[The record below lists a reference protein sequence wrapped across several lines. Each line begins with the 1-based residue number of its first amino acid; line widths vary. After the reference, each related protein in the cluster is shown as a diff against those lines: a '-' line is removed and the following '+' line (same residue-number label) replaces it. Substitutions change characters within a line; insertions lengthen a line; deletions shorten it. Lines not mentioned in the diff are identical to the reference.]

1 MKNTFVIAWRSATSE
16 RSGRGTALLLG
27 DAAATGRGKKLM
39 TRQEAETLA
48 AELNQD
54 YPAFIHEVVDTQS
67 GSAMVET
74 AEAA

>member
-16 RSGRGTALLLG
+16 RSGRG
-27 DAAATGRGKKLM
+27 KKLM
-39 TRQEAETLA
+39 TREEAETLA

-54 YPAFIHEVVDTQS
+54 YPAFIHEVVDTQAAP
-67 GSAMVET
+67 AMVET